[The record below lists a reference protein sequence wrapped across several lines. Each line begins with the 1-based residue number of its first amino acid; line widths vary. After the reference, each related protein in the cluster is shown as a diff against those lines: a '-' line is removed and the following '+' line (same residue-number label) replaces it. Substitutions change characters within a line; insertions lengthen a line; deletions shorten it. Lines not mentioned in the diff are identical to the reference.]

1 MDYVLLSTLLGITIA
16 MLVVSYDVACQW
28 SINFARRLA
37 VFPVAMQFEISD
49 VFFTTV
55 IPKFHILG
63 HGKQCQSTWSLNFRR
78 WMGRTDGEGVER
90 EWSHINP
97 VALSTK
103 VMGPG
108 SRHDTLD
115 DHWGAWNW
123 RKVVTM
129 GSYSYYN
136 DVFWLMSPFH
146 RSPPLFETQRSITG
160 EQETSCAPK
169 RALCNIPS
177 TNNCRVDA
185 DG

>member
-1 MDYVLLSTLLGITIA
+1 MDYVLLSTLIGISIA

-28 SINFARRLA
+28 SVNFATRLA
-37 VFPVAMQFEISD
+37 EFPVAMQFDISD
-49 VFFTTV
+49 IVFTTV

-63 HGKQCQSTWSLNFRR
+63 HGKKCQSVWSLNYRR

-123 RKVVTM
+123 RKVVGM
-129 GSYSYYN
+129 GSCIRWCGSLAFANKSAGQAVIFARNSKKHYQRA
-136 DVFWLMSPFH
+136 
-146 RSPPLFETQRSITG
+146 RSTAR
-160 EQETSCAPK
+160 C
-169 RALCNIPS
+169 
-177 TNNCRVDA
+177 
-185 DG
+185 

>member
-1 MDYVLLSTLLGITIA
+1 MDYALLTTLIGISIA

-28 SINFARRLA
+28 SINFANRLA
-37 VFPVAMQFEISD
+37 AFPAAMQIDLRE
-49 VFFTTV
+49 VQLTTV

-63 HGKQCQSTWSLNFRR
+63 HGIKCQSAWSLNFRR
-78 WMGRTDGEGVER
+78 WMARTDGEGVEQ

-123 RKVVTM
+123 RKVVSM
-129 GSYSYYN
+129 GS
-136 DVFWLMSPFH
+136 
-146 RSPPLFETQRSITG
+146 
-160 EQETSCAPK
+160 
-169 RALCNIPS
+169 
-177 TNNCRVDA
+177 
-185 DG
+185 